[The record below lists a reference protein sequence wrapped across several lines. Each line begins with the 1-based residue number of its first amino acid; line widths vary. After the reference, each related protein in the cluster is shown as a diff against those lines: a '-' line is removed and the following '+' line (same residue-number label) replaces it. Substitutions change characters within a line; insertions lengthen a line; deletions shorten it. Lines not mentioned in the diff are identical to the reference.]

1 MLTKFFCGNTQRRS
15 KRAYNYETN
24 KDIRYDMKWI
34 MTGSSGRVLYGEEIS
49 SVYVTMKNLL
59 IGRIIISRS
68 TGCFYLYK

>member
-1 MLTKFFCGNTQRRS
+1 MLTKFFCGDTQRRS
-15 KRAYNYETN
+15 KRAYKYETN

-34 MTGSSGRVLYGEEIS
+34 MISGRVPYGEEIS
-49 SVYVTMKNLL
+49 SVYVTMKNVL